1 MGIFSFAKLRC
12 NICKQGMEEL
22 SNVPAS
28 QKQKSTGWDIKMTYG
43 NSLKILSH
51 KFFYFIRFNSPLLLV
66 DP

>member
-51 KFFYFIRFNSPLLLV
+51 KFF
-66 DP
+66 